1 MKYTLALD
9 VYGTLID
16 TSAVLQTLVNLI
28 GDKALVFSNT
38 WRDKQLE
45 YSFRRGQMDL
55 FVDFSVC
62 TKDAL
67 EYTCLL
73 HNVDLETDQK
83 TSLMQSYTVL
93 PAFPDVEE
101 ALQNLKKDGHRL
113 FAFSNGSKSAVRN
126 LLINSKIIDHFD
138 GVVSVETIG
147 TFKPS
152 PKVYAHF
159 NESTSS
165 NKSDTWLISGNPFDV
180 LGALNYGMHS
190 AWVRRSPS
198 AIFDPWG
205 IEPSTIVKD
214 LNALPAALAE
224 M

>member
-16 TSAVLQTLVNLI
+16 TSGVLHTLENLI
-28 GDKALVFSNT
+28 GDKAIVFSNT

-67 EYTCLL
+67 EYSCLL
-73 HNVDLETDQK
+73 HKVNLSSTQK
-83 TSLMQSYTVL
+83 EEIMQVYKVL
-93 PAFPDVEE
+93 PAFSDVSTALRGLKE
-101 ALQNLKKDGHRL
+101 AGHNL
-113 FAFSNGSKSAVRN
+113 FAFSNGSKAAVSN
-126 LLINSKIIDHFD
+126 LLRNANVIELFD
-138 GVVSVETIG
+138 GVISVETVG

-159 NESTSS
+159 NESTNS

-198 AIFDPWG
+198 AIFDPWS
-205 IEPSTIVKD
+205 IKPSTIVKD